1 MSDETPPPVRDQ
13 DHPKGLALATGAY
26 LLWGFL
32 PLYMKAVGHISPL
45 EVISHRVLWSVPIAG
60 LVLVALGKTRD
71 IIAAIRNPR
80 MLMMASLTATMVS
93 INWGFYIWSISVG
106 RALDAALGYFINPLF
121 SILLGAILL
130 KERMSRTQVAALLLA
145 AVGVAIMTWES
156 GQLPWL
162 GLILTLTWGC
172 YAFLRKAL
180 PLEPNQGFFLEVVLL
195 TPFALAYLLWIGS
208 RGEAHFLTGQGHDTA
223 LLLSAGIVTAVPLM
237 LYANGAKLLR
247 LSTIAIM
254 QYMTPSMLFLIAVF
268 IFREPINGVKLTAFA
283 FIWSALALYTV
294 GVLRAMRK
302 AH

>member
-1 MSDETPPPVRDQ
+1 MSDKTPPPVRDQ

-26 LLWGFL
+26 LLWGVL
-32 PLYMKAVGHISPL
+32 PLYMKAVAHISPL
-45 EVISHRVLWSVPIAG
+45 EVIAHRVLWSMPIAG
-60 LVLVALGKTRD
+60 LVLFALGKTRD
-71 IIAAIRNPR
+71 IMKAIRNPR
-80 MLMMASLTATMVS
+80 MLMMASLTATTVS

-162 GLILTLTWGC
+162 GLILTLTWGF

-180 PLEPNQGFFLEVVLL
+180 PLEPNQGFFLEVMLL
-195 TPFALAYLLWIGS
+195 TPLASGYLLWLGS
-208 RGEAHFLTGQGHDTA
+208 TGQAHFLSGQGHDTA

-268 IFREPINGVKLTAFA
+268 IFREPLNSVKLMAFA